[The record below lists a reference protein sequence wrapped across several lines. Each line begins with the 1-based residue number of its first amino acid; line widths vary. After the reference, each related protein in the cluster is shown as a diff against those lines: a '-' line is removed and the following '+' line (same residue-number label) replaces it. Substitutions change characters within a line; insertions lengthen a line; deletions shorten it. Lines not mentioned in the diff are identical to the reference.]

1 MIDGDNGE
9 LYFNEINTI
18 PGSLAF
24 YLWEPVG
31 ISYPE
36 LLDKMI
42 ALALK
47 RQREEKALTFSFDTN
62 ILDQQ
67 SLSGLKGSKGKL

>member
-1 MIDGDNGE
+1 MC
-9 LYFNEINTI
+9 
-18 PGSLAF
+18 
-24 YLWEPVG
+24 
-31 ISYPE
+31 YPE